1 MRKNLTALALCLAL
15 ATSAAACGNK
25 VDHSDSTKESGSTG
39 EKAEITG
46 EYVSSTDLG
55 SGFFQ
60 TAGTDDYGRSF
71 GQVSAYNENVVGV
84 FYFLWLSQ
92 ASETTTI
99 DSYVSQG
106 KAENTLKGDEIPGM
120 PSFTYWGE
128 PMYGYYQ
135 VEDEWVVRK
144 HVELFINAGLDFI
157 CFDATN
163 NDCYQA
169 AAKQVLDVLLEYKK
183 LGYNVPKAMFMTNS
197 DSTGMTEDIYR
208 KFYRRNTY
216 DDIWFTGNGSKPWI
230 IADYQGGDAAIQDR
244 FYFKAAQWPIQSFNQ
259 NKFPWISYRY
269 PQETFVDA
277 ANDYGIMSVSV
288 SQHTGIGGNL
298 SDANKSGINFSLSG
312 LYAPYNYDSL
322 SDDLKKVYSKEKA
335 LEVYNAN
342 RGRGWSNAKKA
353 NTYEDAV
360 KNTNFEEQWNTVY
373 DTQGINLVFVTGW
386 NEWIAQKQSTDPMLG
401 AGYGYF
407 VDTFDMEFSRDIEM
421 MNGGYLD
428 NCYLQLVKNIRK
440 YKGYGFNDK
449 TYNDPVADGT
459 DMLDLANWAN
469 IRSYADLTGET
480 KARDHAGVG
489 STYYKNETGRNDI
502 REVRVASDSEN
513 LWFMIAT
520 TDAITAKSADD
531 TRWMNLWIGVEG
543 EEGGFNNLGYVVNR
557 SLNGTTASLDKISNN
572 AFESAGTC
580 DTYVSGNVMIVRV
593 KKSALGITDSRFGL
607 QFKVTDNLQKDFDI
621 TDLYANGDCA
631 PIGRIN
637 YSWYTK

>member
-1 MRKNLTALALCLAL
+1 
-15 ATSAAACGNK
+15 
-25 VDHSDSTKESGSTG
+25 
-39 EKAEITG
+39 
-46 EYVSSTDLG
+46 
-55 SGFFQ
+55 
-60 TAGTDDYGRSF
+60 
-71 GQVSAYNENVVGV
+71 
-84 FYFLWLSQ
+84 
-92 ASETTTI
+92 
-99 DSYVSQG
+99 
-106 KAENTLKGDEIPGM
+106 
-120 PSFTYWGE
+120 
-128 PMYGYYQ
+128 
-135 VEDEWVVRK
+135 
-144 HVELFINAGLDFI
+144 
-157 CFDATN
+157 
-163 NDCYQA
+163 
-169 AAKQVLDVLLEYKK
+169 
-183 LGYNVPKAMFMTNS
+183 
-197 DSTGMTEDIYR
+197 
-208 KFYRRNTY
+208 
-216 DDIWFTGNGSKPWI
+216 
-230 IADYQGGDAAIQDR
+230 
-244 FYFKAAQWPIQSFNQ
+244 
-259 NKFPWISYRY
+259 
-269 PQETFVDA
+269 
-277 ANDYGIMSVSV
+277 
-288 SQHTGIGGNL
+288 
-298 SDANKSGINFSLSG
+298 
-312 LYAPYNYDSL
+312 
-322 SDDLKKVYSKEKA
+322 
-335 LEVYNAN
+335 
-342 RGRGWSNAKKA
+342 
-353 NTYEDAV
+353 
-360 KNTNFEEQWNTVY
+360 
-373 DTQGINLVFVTGW
+373 
-386 NEWIAQKQSTDPMLG
+386 
-401 AGYGYF
+401 
-407 VDTFDMEFSRDIEM
+407 M

-621 TDLYANGDCA
+621 TDLYTNGDCA